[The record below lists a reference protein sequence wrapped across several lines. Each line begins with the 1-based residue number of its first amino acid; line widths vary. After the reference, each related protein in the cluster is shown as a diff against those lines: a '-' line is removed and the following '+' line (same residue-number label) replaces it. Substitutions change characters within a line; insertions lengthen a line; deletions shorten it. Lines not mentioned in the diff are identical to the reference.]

1 MDCST
6 RGFPVLHYLLEFAQL
21 ELDYVVAAGS
31 TVEFTVGGLLPGAQ
45 MAMKTFW
52 SLSGQDYFQDLGH
65 WGWC

>member
-1 MDCST
+1 MLIILSLGSQSS
-6 RGFPVLHYLLEFAQL
+6 RL